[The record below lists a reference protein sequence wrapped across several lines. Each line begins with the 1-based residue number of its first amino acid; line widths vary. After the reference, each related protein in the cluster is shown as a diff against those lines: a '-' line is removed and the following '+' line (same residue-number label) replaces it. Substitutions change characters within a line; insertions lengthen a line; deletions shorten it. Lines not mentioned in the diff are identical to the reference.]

1 VRAEV
6 AIVGNGVAGY
16 ACAARLARHGIRPL
30 LVGPGLPIDR
40 PPLTKQGLARGA
52 PVLLADE
59 NRLADLGIERL
70 DAMVDEAD
78 LATGRLV
85 AGGIEIEAEVVVLAT
100 GLSYRPPRIPGLE
113 VAHVNATPRG
123 MTRLVAALAGG
134 PKRVVVVGAGLIG
147 TETAA
152 TLAAAGHDVTALDV
166 LGRPLDRLHDPL
178 SKLGAAALAEA
189 GARFVGGA
197 ELTELV
203 AEHENENEQVTVCYK
218 GGSLIADVV
227 VAATGGRAFV
237 PPGLDVDVGELP
249 LAVDR
254 DLRVPGHARVHAV
267 GDLILAPHA
276 RFGPIRFP
284 HWDMAV
290 ATGDRAADA
299 IAGVVSEL
307 DRLPYWWTDIG
318 PRTFAEVGWAEAAA
332 GWEEED
338 GIHVGRDTT
347 GEAVAALVVD
357 DPRRLRAA
365 RALLDAGGP

>member
-1 VRAEV
+1 VKAEV

-16 ACAARLARHGIRPL
+16 ACAARLARHGVRPL
-30 LVGPGLPIDR
+30 LIGPGLPVDR

-52 PVLLADE
+52 PVLLADA

-70 DAMVDEAD
+70 DAMVDGAD

-85 AGGIEIEAEVVVLAT
+85 VGGVGVEAELVVLAT

-113 VAHVNATPRG
+113 IAHVNATPRG
-123 MTRLVAALAGG
+123 MTRLVDALAGG

-152 TLAAAGHDVTALDV
+152 TLAVAGHDVTALD
-166 LGRPLDRLHDPL
+166 LLERPLDRLHEPL
-178 SKLGAAALAEA
+178 PELGAAALAEA

-197 ELTELV
+197 ELTEV
-203 AEHENENEQVTVCYK
+203 VDGGGDVTVSYE
-218 GGSLIADVV
+218 GGSLAADVV
-227 VAATGGRAFV
+227 VAATGGRPSV
-237 PPGLDVDVGELP
+237 PPGLDLDPSALP
-249 LAVDR
+249 IAVDR

-284 HWDMAV
+284 HWDMAI

-299 IAGVVSEL
+299 IAGVESEL

-318 PRTFAEVGWAEAAA
+318 PRTFAEIGCAEAAVE
-332 GWEEED
+332 WNEED
-338 GIHVGRDTT
+338 GIHVGRDAT

-365 RALLDAGGP
+365 RALLDARGP

>member
-1 VRAEV
+1 VKAEV

-16 ACAARLARHGIRPL
+16 ACAARLAHHGIRPL
-30 LVGPGLPIDR
+30 LIGPGLPVDR

-52 PVLLADE
+52 PVLLADG

-78 LATGRLV
+78 LARGRLV
-85 AGGIEIEAEVVVLAT
+85 AGGVDVEAEVVVLAT

-113 VAHVNATPRG
+113 IAHVNATPRG
-123 MTRLVAALAGG
+123 MTRLVEALAGG

-152 TLAAAGHDVTALDV
+152 TLAVAGHDVTALDA

-178 SKLGAAALAEA
+178 PQLGAAALADA

-197 ELTELV
+197 GLTEV
-203 AEHENENEQVTVCYK
+203 TDEGGDVTVSYE
-218 GGSLIADVV
+218 GGSLTADVV
-227 VAATGGRAFV
+227 VAATGGRPAV
-237 PPGLDVDVGELP
+237 PPGLDLDPSALP

-254 DLRVPGHARVHAV
+254 DLRVPGHVRVHAV
-267 GDLILAPHA
+267 GDLILAPHV

-284 HWDMAV
+284 HWDMAI

-299 IAGVVSEL
+299 IAGVESEL

-318 PRTFAEVGWAEAAA
+318 ARTFAEIGWAEAAA

-338 GIHVGRDTT
+338 GIHVGRDAT
-347 GEAVAALVVD
+347 GGAVAALVVD

-365 RALLDAGGP
+365 RALLDARGP